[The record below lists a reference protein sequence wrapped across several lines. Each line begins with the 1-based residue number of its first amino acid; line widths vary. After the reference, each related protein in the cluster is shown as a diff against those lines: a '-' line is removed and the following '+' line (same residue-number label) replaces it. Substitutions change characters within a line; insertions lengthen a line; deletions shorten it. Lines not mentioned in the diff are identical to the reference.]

1 MLINGKM
8 DVLQV
13 RWMDMGCAMSA
24 RSGERIA
31 TISKYAVGGDWKL
44 YVSYHPR
51 IDDRVPSDVNIIFSE
66 RRYPTLAEAVDKCD
80 EILGQ
85 EWQMTQLK

>member
-1 MLINGKM
+1 
-8 DVLQV
+8 
-13 RWMDMGCAMSA
+13 MDMGCAMSA

-51 IDDRVPSDVNIIFSE
+51 IDGGVPSDVSIIFSE
-66 RRYPTLAEAVDKCD
+66 RRYPTLADAVEKCN
-80 EILGQ
+80 EILNQ
-85 EWQMTQLK
+85 EWGMKKEESK

>member
-1 MLINGKM
+1 M
-8 DVLQV
+8 D
-13 RWMDMGCAMSA
+13 RSRAEWTDGGNTMWA
-24 RSGERIA
+24 RSGKRIA
-31 TISKYAVGGDWKL
+31 TMSKYAVGGDWKL